1 MVSIH
6 APVMDAKAVTGV
18 QVIAKRVSIHAPVMD
33 AKIRLV
39 TSLAFSCFNPRARDG
54 REVRT
59 LECRTLLL
67 GFNPRA
73 RDGREAAALGL
84 TVAVDVSIHA
94 PVMDAK

>member
-1 MVSIH
+1 MLNIINRFNPRARDGRENKEAQRITDMQS
-6 APVMDAKAVTGV
+6 
-18 QVIAKRVSIHAPVMD
+18 
-33 AKIRLV
+33 
-39 TSLAFSCFNPRARDG
+39 FNPRARDG

-94 PVMDAK
+94 PVMDANRYHF